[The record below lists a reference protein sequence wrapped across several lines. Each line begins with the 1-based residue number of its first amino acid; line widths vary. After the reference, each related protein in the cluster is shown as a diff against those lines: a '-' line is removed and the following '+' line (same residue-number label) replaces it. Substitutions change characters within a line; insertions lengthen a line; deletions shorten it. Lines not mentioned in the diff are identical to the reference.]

1 MKEKMYTLAEVAAM
15 EGLTVNGIR
24 QRFWKAHGDKTKVMT
39 HITFDRA
46 GFRHSEML
54 FTAQQL
60 IEFHLLGPKRHKKSE
75 HTVEKPK
82 ARVVQNLEELRA
94 LHPLVKDEK
103 FFDSSYFPDV
113 TPTCFMTEE

>member
-1 MKEKMYTLAEVAAM
+1 MKEKMYTLAEIAAM
-15 EGLTVNGIR
+15 EGLSVNGIR

-75 HTVEKPK
+75 RIVEKPK
-82 ARVVQNLEELRA
+82 ARVVQNLEELKA

-103 FFDSSYFPDV
+103 FFDSGYFPDV
-113 TPTCFMTEE
+113 IPTCFMTEE